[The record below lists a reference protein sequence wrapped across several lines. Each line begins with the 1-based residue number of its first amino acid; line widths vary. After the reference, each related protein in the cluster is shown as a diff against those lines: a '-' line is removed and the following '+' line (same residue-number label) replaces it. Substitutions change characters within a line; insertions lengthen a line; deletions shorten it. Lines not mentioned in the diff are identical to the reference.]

1 MTSRL
6 ACTHKRDWV
15 LTAVITDHPQDTYDC
30 SISDYATPGMN
41 GLDFRQRVR
50 EDALQRPF
58 ILYTAKGS
66 EEIAAEAIPAGVTDY
81 IRKEPGPSQ
90 YTVPANRVQNAVE
103 ARRDELQATRG
114 HRAMNAARDGSSAL
128 DDAGRLTYLNDA
140 YAATFGSLRVV
151 SDTAL
156 VQ

>member
-1 MTSRL
+1 M

-30 SISDYATPGMN
+30 SISDYETPEMN
-41 GLDFRQRVR
+41 GLEFRQRGR
-50 EDALQRPF
+50 EDALKLPF
-58 ILYTAKGS
+58 ILYTGKGS
-66 EEIAAEAIPAGVTDY
+66 EEIAAEAISPGVTDY
-81 IRKEPGPSQ
+81 IRKEPGSQ

-103 ARRDELQATRG
+103 TRRDELQATRG
-114 HRAMNAARDGSSAL
+114 HRAMNAARDGSNTL

-140 YAATFGSLRVV
+140 YPATFGSLRVV
-151 SDTAL
+151 SDTAP